1 MLEISPTSPGQI
13 NLDRPSNIAASEQ
26 NIEHFKRLMTGID
39 KGLNKGTPSFAA
51 RETETTADTVS
62 KEPPPL
68 EAKTA
73 LELQKAEYNIGRI
86 KRHLLGGIQK
96 LEGGHTMNGGFVQAI
111 AQQEFTSAYY
121 FLAVGRVSSS
131 AEDTSEEI
139 NSVTRG
145 R

>member
-39 KGLNKGTPSFAA
+39 KGLNKGTPSFQA
-51 RETETTADTVS
+51 RETESTTNTVAND
-62 KEPPPL
+62 PPPL

-86 KRHLLGGIQK
+86 KRHLMGGIQDMGK
-96 LEGGHTMNGGFVQAI
+96 GHNMEGDFVKAVT
-111 AQQEFTSAYY
+111 QQEFTSAYY
-121 FLAVGRVSSS
+121 FLAVGRVSNT

>member
-26 NIEHFKRLMTGID
+26 NIEHFKRLMSGID
-39 KGLNKGTPSFAA
+39 KGLSKGTASFEA
-51 RETETTADTVS
+51 RETEATNPIS
-62 KEPPPL
+62 NEPPPL
-68 EAKTA
+68 EVKTA

-111 AQQEFTSAYY
+111 TQQQFTSAYY
-121 FLAVGRVSSS
+121 FLGVGRVSNS

>member
-1 MLEISPTSPGQI
+1 MLEISPTSPGPI
-13 NLDRPSNIAASEQ
+13 NLDKPSNIAASEQ
-26 NIEHFKRLMTGID
+26 NIEHFKRLMSGID
-39 KGLNKGTPSFAA
+39 KGLSKGTASFET
-51 RETETTADTVS
+51 REVEATNTQST
-62 KEPPPL
+62 EPPPL

-73 LELQKAEYNIGRI
+73 LELQKAEFNIGRI

-96 LEGGHTMNGGFVQAI
+96 MDKGHNMEGDFVKAVS
-111 AQQEFTSAYY
+111 QQEFNSAYY
-121 FLAVGRVSSS
+121 FLSVGRVSNA